1 VGTRPSARASKAKAR
16 TQGKRTRGS
25 MHGELRA
32 QLAQQRSLEGLHL
45 MRSKNLSLSQAAAA
59 AGTTLRTMQRRV
71 GRALK
76 RLAVG
81 RYAATKWDRIP
92 RTMRFLTENGL
103 VDLIL
108 RDSRQA
114 SAIATHMAAVDRYL
128 RTGDTSALKPFRG
141 KSIRVGKADF
151 RFVTH
156 PKTLERLAYAG
167 EVSFEDL
174 YALTTGE
181 SK

>member
-1 VGTRPSARASKAKAR
+1 MRAKGLS
-16 TQGKRTRGS
+16 
-25 MHGELRA
+25 
-32 QLAQQRSLEGLHL
+32 LAQ
-45 MRSKNLSLSQAAAA
+45 AAKQS
-59 AGTTLRTMQRRV
+59 GTTPKTMQRRI

-76 RLAVG
+76 RRPDG

-103 VDLIL
+103 IELIL

-114 SAIATHMAAVDRYL
+114 SAVATHMAAVDRYL
-128 RTGDTSALKPFRG
+128 RTGDSSALKPFRG
-141 KSIRVGKADF
+141 QAIRVGKVDF

-156 PKTLERLAYAG
+156 LKTLERLAYAG

-181 SK
+181 TK